1 MLEKVRVDKLLWS
14 LRLFK
19 TRSLAAKACQAN
31 KVKINGQS
39 VKPARLVEIG
49 ERLYVT
55 TPNRN
60 WDIEI
65 IQLLDKR
72 RPYTEVK
79 EYYIDH
85 TPQEETQREKLHH
98 SFYTGKRRSKS
109 GKPTRQ
115 QREEMDDFFG
125 F

>member
-31 KVKINGQS
+31 KVKINGQA
-39 VKPARLVEIG
+39 VKPSRLIEIG

-55 TPNRN
+55 TPGRN

-65 IQLLDKR
+65 IQLLEQR
-72 RPYTEVK
+72 RPYTEVQNF
-79 EYYIDH
+79 YIDH
-85 TPQEETQREKLHH
+85 TAKEETQREKLHH
-98 SFYTGKRRSKS
+98 SFHTGKRRSKT